1 MFYLTWYG
9 TSMLRSIDSCQKR
22 YLLTSVKWLY
32 CRLRSTTH
40 GGLVFNWSQVHF
52 LQVEFRLLSAYGKS
66 WVTRE
71 GHFLKHS
78 SRALLLA
85 LAKSIYYCYCPTCIK
100 HAMQS
105 TNKHSPTGVQSLMRA
120 TDIVGV
126 RQNPRNHLNLQ
137 KTKNQFSFRRQQRNP
152 PSQVIVYFRR
162 KYFISII
169 TLQYYNI
176 LEN

>member
-1 MFYLTWYG
+1 
-9 TSMLRSIDSCQKR
+9 MLRSIDSCQIR

-40 GGLVFNWSQVHF
+40 GGDTFFKSYLLASFWF
-52 LQVEFRLLSAYGKS
+52 LILIASSGPFLKVEFKLLSAYSKS
-66 WVTRE
+66 WVTCE
-71 GHFLKHS
+71 GHFLKHP

-85 LAKSIYYCYCPTCIK
+85 LAKSILLLNNYCPTCIK

-137 KTKNQFSFRRQQRNP
+137 KTKNQFSFRR
-152 PSQVIVYFRR
+152 
-162 KYFISII
+162 
-169 TLQYYNI
+169 
-176 LEN
+176 